1 MLLTN
6 DTSIPVATNAANA
19 KRRRVRVI
27 HDNMSLD
34 GANNQEDIEKVRY
47 EEVGEYNEDL

>member
-1 MLLTN
+1 MNLTN
-6 DTSIPVATNAANA
+6 DNCIPVATNDADE

-34 GANNQEDIEKVRY
+34 GVNNQEDIE
-47 EEVGEYNEDL
+47 EVQYGDGEYHEDL